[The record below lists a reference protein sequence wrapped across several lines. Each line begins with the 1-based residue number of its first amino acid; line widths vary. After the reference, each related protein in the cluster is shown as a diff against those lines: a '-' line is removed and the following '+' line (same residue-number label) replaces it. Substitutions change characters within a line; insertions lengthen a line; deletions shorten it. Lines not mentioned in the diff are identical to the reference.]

1 MLAESQSSMMSEEQ
15 ITIKANHV
23 TNESLEST
31 RRIAQMTEKCLNI
44 GAETITM
51 LDEQGEKLHNVKM
64 ELGHINQD
72 IKEAQANLNKLSSW
86 TWKSFCSRLKPTKR
100 ESRSKQAS
108 KPKESRQNVAS
119 RHPAAVQKG
128 QAVSAESTAPSG
140 PYIRITNDQR
150 ENEMED
156 NLTKLGRNIEIIK
169 GQTLEINKMLDEQ
182 NETIQ
187 DIQNDVDKANDDVA
201 TANKQAK
208 KC

>member
-1 MLAESQSSMMSEEQ
+1 MSEEQ

-23 TNESLEST
+23 TNASLEST
-31 RRIAQMTEKCLNI
+31 RRIAQMTEECLNM
-44 GAETITM
+44 GAETMTM
-51 LDEQGEKLHNVKM
+51 LDEQGEKLHNVKR

-72 IKEAQANLNKLSSW
+72 IKQAQANLNKLSSW

-100 ESRSKQAS
+100 ESTSKQAS
-108 KPKESRQNVAS
+108 KPKERQNVAS
-119 RHPAAVQKG
+119 CHPAAVQKG

-140 PYIRITNDQR
+140 PYITRITNDER

-156 NLTKLGRNIEIIK
+156 NLTKLGHCIKIIRD
-169 GQTLEINKMLDEQ
+169 QTLEINNKLDEQ
-182 NETIQ
+182 NKTIQ
-187 DIQNDVDKANDDVA
+187 DIQNDVDQANDDVA